1 MNNFLLKQKNVS
13 RSGFR
18 DLRFENLKIWDLKI
32 LHFGCVS
39 HLIPRPTVFCLGS
52 WLLVLSSEFRV
63 PGFRFRVLKF
73 EIWKFENLK
82 ILHFGCVSHLI
93 PRPTV
98 FCLGSW
104 LLVLSSGFRVS
115 GSGLSPFGRWP
126 LVRVSVQQFNVST
139 LQQFFVSGS
148 EFWEID
154 DFRP

>member
-18 DLRFENLKIWDLKI
+18 DLRFENLKIWRFENLKI

-39 HLIPRPTVFCLGS
+39 HLIPRPTVFCLGFG
-52 WLLVLSSEFRV
+52 FRV
-63 PGFRFRVLKF
+63 SGSGFWNLR
-73 EIWKFENLK
+73 FENLKIWDLK